1 MRTEPLRIYVA
12 GPYTAKT
19 PADIV
24 SNVERAI
31 DVGIALF
38 KKGHIPFIPH
48 LTHFVDLRAKEKGIP
63 VGWEEYIRWD
73 LGWLSLCDAL
83 IYLGSSPGA
92 DLELASAQ
100 RLGKRVFHSLDD
112 VPTVRA
118 ARDGRGGAKSWRR
131 GQRSLRPRRSDPATA
146 RPQPAAPAG

>member
-1 MRTEPLRIYVA
+1 MRTKPLRIYVA
-12 GPYTAKT
+12 GPYTAETGAGK
-19 PADIV
+19 V
-24 SNVERAI
+24 SNVKRAI

-63 VGWEEYIRWD
+63 IAWEEYIRWD
-73 LGWLSLCDAL
+73 LGWLSLCDAV

-112 VPTVRA
+112 VPTARA
-118 ARDGRGGAKSWRR
+118 ARDGRDGSKSRR
-131 GQRSLRPRRSDPATA
+131 PGQRSLRPRRSDPATA
-146 RPQPAAPAG
+146 RPRPAAPAG